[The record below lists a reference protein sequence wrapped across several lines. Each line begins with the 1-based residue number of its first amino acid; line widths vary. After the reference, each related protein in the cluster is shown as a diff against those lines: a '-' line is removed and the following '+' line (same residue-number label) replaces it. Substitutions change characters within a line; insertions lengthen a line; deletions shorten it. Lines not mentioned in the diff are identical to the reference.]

1 MSYQK
6 CPLCNGTGQYN
17 QFNTG
22 IISGVCPVC
31 KGQRIISELN
41 GLPPRPNFGQELIKD
56 NDDIDSQYK
65 PEDFAEYKK
74 WLYGKKDIEE
84 MTFTAKEYNAWLEGN
99 RKTAKAINGS
109 KELTDNLFDITKSQ
123 NVDDVEKYNYIKERL
138 DTTGRASIRQDE
150 FDFVQEFEKKAD
162 ETIKSNLE
170 HIKST
175 SSVLKD
181 LES

>member
-31 KGQRIISELN
+31 NGQRIISELN

-84 MTFTAKEYNAWLEGN
+84 MTFTAKEYDDWLQSN
-99 RKTAKAINGS
+99 RKAAKKQCSDNDIDLKIRTISFDVKMSDSDFTDLINTLEVQMKQQHES
-109 KELTDNLFDITKSQ
+109 ATD
-123 NVDDVEKYNYIKERL
+123 
-138 DTTGRASIRQDE
+138 
-150 FDFVQEFEKKAD
+150 
-162 ETIKSNLE
+162 
-170 HIKST
+170 
-175 SSVLKD
+175 
-181 LES
+181 

>member
-31 KGQRIISELN
+31 NGQRIISELN

-99 RKTAKAINGS
+99 RKTAKAIN
-109 KELTDNLFDITKSQ
+109 
-123 NVDDVEKYNYIKERL
+123 
-138 DTTGRASIRQDE
+138 
-150 FDFVQEFEKKAD
+150 
-162 ETIKSNLE
+162 
-170 HIKST
+170 
-175 SSVLKD
+175 
-181 LES
+181 